1 VGRHGPLGG
10 LLRDPEEVADAGKT
24 GRASVQSTEAP
35 HDEAPRIGLAVSAAP
50 AVSPPRRGR
59 WQALEFAEV
68 GALAL
73 DEDRVG
79 SQRTPLEL
87 VSSRRRAALERDV
100 LAERSLTFPEGYIHG
115 PSEAMQKLYA
125 QMAPLVQGDLP
136 VLLVGETGVGKE
148 ELAHA
153 LHLSSARREGPFVA
167 VNCAAIPADLLEAEM
182 FGIGRGVATG
192 VAARSGKFQSAEGGT
207 LFLDEIGDMPLL
219 LQVKLLRALQGGE
232 IQPVGGTP
240 VAVNVRIVTAT
251 NSDLEER
258 MRDGR
263 LRQDLYYRIA
273 GFVLRVPALRERS
286 SDLAALVDGFLAD
299 CARETRKSILGISDP
314 ALAALARHAW
324 PGNVRELQ
332 HEVRRLGYLCPDG
345 GTVEASML
353 SERVRAGEEA
363 APAAEPDTLDLGTN
377 VDVLERRL
385 IGRALARANGSRAG
399 AARLLGISRNG
410 LALKMERLGLEND

>member
-100 LAERSLTFPEGYIHG
+100 LGERSLTFPEGYIHG

-410 LALKMERLGLEND
+410 LALKMERLGLENE

>member
-100 LAERSLTFPEGYIHG
+100 LGERSLTFPEGYIHG

>member
-1 VGRHGPLGG
+1 
-10 LLRDPEEVADAGKT
+10 
-24 GRASVQSTEAP
+24 
-35 HDEAPRIGLAVSAAP
+35 
-50 AVSPPRRGR
+50 
-59 WQALEFAEV
+59 
-68 GALAL
+68 
-73 DEDRVG
+73 
-79 SQRTPLEL
+79 
-87 VSSRRRAALERDV
+87 
-100 LAERSLTFPEGYIHG
+100 
-115 PSEAMQKLYA
+115 MQKLYA